1 MTDIKTNND
10 SQDIEIKLDNIVNN
24 NFDKVKEL
32 FKSEIET
39 LSLETIVDFI
49 PHLIKYVESYK
60 KLKGNEK
67 KLLVLKLIRYI
78 IDNTD
83 GFGDDEIVDP
93 ILKLMVPSII
103 DNLIK
108 VDQNHLRLK
117 KQNKCFKLLMGC
129 KIL

>member
-1 MTDIKTNND
+1 MTHDKKT
-10 SQDIEIKLDNIVNN
+10 SQDIDKKLENIIDSNI
-24 NFDKVKEL
+24 DKIKEL
-32 FKSEIET
+32 FKSEIEN

-60 KLKGNEK
+60 NLKGGEK
-67 KLLVLKLIRYI
+67 KLLVVKLIKYI

-93 ILKLMVPSII
+93 ILKIMVPSII

-129 KIL
+129 RRS